1 MIRYSITEAEL
12 WNRIDAVQPNWRR
25 RTRAR
30 LNKFIAADKYIEAS
44 GIWGEIKTVYVQ
56 LQHSKC
62 GYCEKWLER
71 EDFGLVEQDVEH
83 FRPKSRVR
91 AYPPQTSDARDGLTY
106 DFPTGDAQNT
116 GYFHLAYHPLNY
128 LTTCK
133 TCNSTL
139 KSDYFPVAKGRIAG
153 ALHPRDLSAE
163 EPLLIYPLSDL
174 DTAPESLIGFDG
186 LLAIPIGNS
195 TDERRRADVTIDF
208 FQLNNREDL
217 RRQRARVIHSLHV
230 ALAALPHLPSEELRR
245 EARLLINA
253 QMSAS
258 AMHANCSRCFVR
270 LFQTDAPKAALH
282 VAEASALYPAPDPA
296 IDPAPI

>member
-1 MIRYSITEAEL
+1 MIRYPITENEL
-12 WNRIDAVQPNWRR
+12 WQRIDTLQPNWRR
-25 RTRAR
+25 RTQTR
-30 LNKFIAADKYIEAS
+30 LNQFIAAGKYVEAS
-44 GIWGEIKTVYVQ
+44 GIWSEIKTVYVQ

-91 AYPPQTSDARDGLTY
+91 AYPPRSADARAGLHY
-106 DFPTGDAQNT
+106 DFSTGDAQSN
-116 GYFHLAYHPLNY
+116 GYFQLAYHPLNY

-139 KSDYFPVAKGRIAG
+139 KSDYFPVAKARIAG

-163 EPLLIYPLSDL
+163 EPFLIYPLGDL
-174 DTAPESLIGFDG
+174 DSAPESLIGFDG
-186 LLAIPIGNS
+186 LIAIPIGA
-195 TDERRRADVTIDF
+195 TPQERRRADVTIDF

-230 ALAALPHLPSEELRR
+230 ALSALPHLPTDDLQR
-245 EARLLINA
+245 EARLLVNA

-270 LFQTDAPKAALH
+270 LFQADPAKAVLH
-282 VAEASALYPAPDPA
+282 VREASALYPPYPQL
-296 IDPAPI
+296 DPAPI